1 MVNRNSILMKF
12 LKTVLFWAATM
23 GIGFGQKITFD
34 PIDWTPDQPVTIR
47 CDFSGTAFSG
57 FAGNLYL
64 WSWYKNGANESV
76 NSANN
81 GLWTA
86 SAAASQL
93 TNQGGNIWT
102 ISVVPSTYF
111 GVSKDILNASGI
123 NFLVKTLN
131 GSQQSTDFGPLKPL
145 TPDGIALNTAWAGNK
160 KIRMIVDVSA
170 TPLAGNAEPLY
181 YWGWYNGG
189 SGDVNAPAN
198 GAWTSPAPASTMTQ
212 IAANVWS
219 VELLPTVYFGTTT
232 ANLAPEKVFGLVKNA
247 SGSLQTP
254 DFGLGKAHK
263 RYTAYQVNAS
273 NVTLTPALPADNVPV
288 TIRFEAGLDLVGYT
302 GDVFMHSG
310 VVLEGLAS
318 NAWSNTQ
325 GTWGSA
331 TSVGKMTRTATNQY
345 ELTIPSVRNYYQLMA
360 GQTAFKIMAVF
371 RSADGAIIEK
381 DGTYDFALPI
391 QLAPYLEIREPAGT
405 FITKPIN
412 QPFRITGF
420 SPSSS
425 NFTISVNGA
434 VVHTQNNTP
443 RATVLYTPTAAGS
456 YAITVSAVNGGT
468 TFTKTTTVS
477 VCAGSSVGLPLAL
490 PAGLQYGI
498 NYNPTDATRATLV
511 LHAPTESK
519 QSVHIIG
526 DFNNWT
532 VDCNY
537 LMNYDATKKTFWKE
551 LTGLTAGQEYVFQ
564 YLIDGETRIGDS
576 YAEKVSDPW
585 ADAEIPAATY
595 PNLVQYPAAARP
607 QSGETP
613 TIATVLQTNQNPY
626 VWQTTGFNRPAHNKL
641 NVYQLHFRDFTTE
654 GTYLAAIEKLDYLK
668 RMGINAIET
677 LPVSEFE
684 GNNSWGYNPNYFFA
698 VDKAYG
704 TKNDFKMFVDECHKR
719 GIAVLGDIVLNHAF
733 GTNPMAR
740 MYWDA
745 LNMRPAPNNP
755 WFNAQSNFSNPGA
768 QWGNDFNHTSVH
780 TQAFVDRV
788 NKFWAEEFKIDGI
801 RFDFTKGFSNTPYPN
816 ANCSDI
822 WGSCYDAGRVAIL
835 KRMTDQIRTV
845 NNGSTGAPFIV
856 IFEHLA
862 NDIEDKELA
871 DYGILLWGGHGVT
884 KRYEEIAMG
893 WPPTSSA
900 PDKTD
905 LNVAYYKSKN
915 FNFANSISYMESHD
929 EQRLGYLQLQFGN
942 GNLKTDLAVRSQFLQ
957 ASAAVNLLFP
967 GPRMVWQFGELG
979 YDVDI
984 NFNGRTGRKPIR
996 WDYYDVPERRKIYET
1011 YSRLFYLRNHL
1022 GGTFH
1027 RDFDNPASNKT
1038 DLVSQFKRY
1047 HFYNAA
1053 GDTAVTVVANT
1064 ANSVISGDPKF
1075 NASVATWYDYMTG
1088 QTQATTTNLTL
1099 QPGEFRVF
1107 FNKTPAQTAP
1117 SFQLT
1122 QPITASAGQNSTNI
1136 NLVFDK
1142 PVLRALAG
1150 SALGEPFTT
1159 ANVAQAIE
1167 LRDAANN
1174 LIQVA
1179 AFTSPDGRTLTID
1192 PNVTLPIGNYTITL
1206 LANTVQNYG
1215 GLRAPAAVF
1224 SFSVQCVPTLNLTSS
1239 FDDLA
1244 TGTRAQNAANS
1255 ITANNKV
1262 TATANATYQAGDFVL
1277 LQPGFVAAPTAT
1289 GVFRAQIGGCN

>member
-1 MVNRNSILMKF
+1 MKVVRIILF
-12 LKTVLFWAATM
+12 LSVISNFS
-23 GIGFGQKITFD
+23 FGQKITFD
-34 PIDWTPDQPVTIR
+34 PVDWTPDQPVTVR
-47 CDFSGTAFSG
+47 CDLSGTAFSG
-57 FAGNLYL
+57 STSNLYL

-102 ISVVPSTYF
+102 ITIVPSAYF
-111 GVSKDILNASGI
+111 GVAKEILNASGFY
-123 NFLVKTLN
+123 FLIKTVN
-131 GSQQSTDFGPLKPL
+131 GSQQSTDFGPIKPMM
-145 TPDGIALNTAWAGNK
+145 PDGIALSTTWVANK
-160 KIRMIVDVSA
+160 KIKIIVDVSG
-170 TPLAGNAEPLY
+170 TPLSGNAGPLY
-181 YWGWYNGG
+181 YWGWYNAGA
-189 SGDVNAPAN
+189 GDVNAPAN
-198 GAWTSPAPASTMTQ
+198 GGWTSPSPASAMTQ
-212 IAANVWS
+212 IATNVWS
-219 VELLPTVYFGTTT
+219 IELLPTVYFGTTT
-232 ANLAPEKVFGLVKNA
+232 ANLTPERVFGLVKNA
-247 SGSLQTP
+247 SGSAQTP
-254 DFGLGKAHK
+254 DLGLAKLHK
-263 RYTAYQVNAS
+263 RYVTYQVNAS

-288 TIRFEAGLDLVGYT
+288 TIRFDAGLDLLGYT

-325 GTWGSA
+325 GTWGSS
-331 TSVGKMTRTATNQY
+331 TSLGKMTRTAANQY
-345 ELTIPSVRNYYQLMA
+345 EITIPSVRSYYQMTT

-371 RSADGAIIEK
+371 RSADGAIVEK
-381 DGTYDFALPI
+381 DGANDFALPI
-391 QLAPYLEIREPAGT
+391 QLSPYLEIREPAGT
-405 FITKPIN
+405 FITKPMN

-420 SPSSS
+420 TPSNS
-425 NFTISVNGA
+425 NFTVSVNGS
-434 VVHTQNNTP
+434 VVQTQNGVQ
-443 RATVLYTPTAAGS
+443 RSTVLYTPTAAGN
-456 YAITVSAVNGGT
+456 YTITVSAVNGGT

-477 VCAGSSVGLPLAL
+477 VCGVSSVAMPVAL

-498 NYNPTDATRATLV
+498 NYNPADATRATLV

-519 QSVHIIG
+519 QSVHVIG

-532 VDCNY
+532 VDCNF

-551 LTGLTAGQEYVFQ
+551 LTGLTAGREYVFQ
-564 YLIDGETRIGDS
+564 YLIDGETRIGDP

-585 ADAEIPAATY
+585 ADSEITAATY

-607 QSGETP
+607 QNGETP
-613 TIATVLQTNQNPY
+613 TIATVLQTNQSAY
-626 VWQTTGFNRPAHNKL
+626 VWKTTAFNRPAHNKL
-641 NVYQLHFRDFTTE
+641 NIYQLHFRDFTTE

-668 RMGINAIET
+668 RMGINAVET

-704 TKNDFKMFVDECHKR
+704 TKTDFKVFVDECHKR

-733 GTNPMAR
+733 GTNAMAR
-740 MYWDA
+740 MYWDN
-745 LNMRPAPNNP
+745 LNNRPAANNP

-780 TQAFVDRV
+780 TQGFVDRV

-816 ANCSDI
+816 ASCPDI

-835 KRMTDQIRTV
+835 KRMTDQVRTV
-845 NNGSTGAPFIV
+845 NNGATGAPFIV

-862 NDIEDKELA
+862 TDVEDKELA

-893 WPPTSSA
+893 WPPTSSV

-905 LNVAYYKSKN
+905 VGVAYYKSKN
-915 FNFANSISYMESHD
+915 FNFANAVSYMESHD
-929 EQRLGYLQLQFGN
+929 EQRMGYQQLQFGN
-942 GNLKTDLAVRSQFLQ
+942 GSVKTDPAVQSQFLQ
-957 ASAAVNLLFP
+957 VAAAVNLLFP

-1011 YSRLFYLRNHL
+1011 YARLFYLRNHL
-1022 GGTFH
+1022 SGTFQ
-1027 RDFDNPASNKT
+1027 RDFDNPSNNKT

-1064 ANSVISGDPKF
+1064 ANSIINGDPKF
-1075 NASVATWYDYMTG
+1075 NASVATWYEYMTG
-1088 QTQATTTNLTL
+1088 QTHAATNNITL
-1099 QPGEFRVF
+1099 QPGEFRVY
-1107 FNKTPAQTAP
+1107 FNKAPAQTAP
-1117 SFQLT
+1117 IFGLT
-1122 QPITASAGQNSTNI
+1122 RPISGTVGQNATNI
-1136 NLVFDK
+1136 TLRFDK
-1142 PVLRALAG
+1142 PVWRAAG
-1150 SALGEPFTT
+1150 MSALGESLTA
-1159 ANVAQAIE
+1159 ANVATAVE

-1174 LIQVA
+1174 IVPISASASFDGQTLI
-1179 AFTSPDGRTLTID
+1179 ID
-1192 PNVTLPIGNYTITL
+1192 PNATLPVGNYTITL
-1206 LANTVQNYG
+1206 LANAVQNYG
-1215 GLRAPAAVF
+1215 GLRAPSATYN
-1224 SFSVQCVPTLNLTSS
+1224 FSVQCVPTLNLASTT
-1239 FDDLA
+1239 DDLNAGTHTLSASSGIEA
-1244 TGTRAQNAANS
+1244 T
-1255 ITANNKV
+1255 NKI
-1262 TATANATYQAGDFVL
+1262 TATANVKYEAGSFVVL
-1277 LQPGFVAAPTAT
+1277 RPGFVAMPTTT
-1289 GVFRAQIGGCN
+1289 GTFRAQIGGCN